1 MLEFI
6 QHFQLFIQ
14 FFFNLFV
21 NIGLIP
27 FQQLSVD
34 NGNVFCWAIWYCM
47 LLLDQI
53 FTYAVVELHDRHT
66 DGAYVFKQKEQK
78 VSVPAHTDLQI
89 WNLHA
94 GQL

>member
-1 MLEFI
+1 
-6 QHFQLFIQ
+6 
-14 FFFNLFV
+14 
-21 NIGLIP
+21 
-27 FQQLSVD
+27 
-34 NGNVFCWAIWYCM
+34 M